1 MHTLLGKNEKKDAA
15 QLSVVKNGDLD
26 HAIDIIIPTLLEEIS
41 GGMVQEEK
49 ESEDVKDKIMEMK
62 KSKVNECFFMLSR
75 IIDFEHSVIF
85 DYFQNIYLCRFSIL
99 SIISKPCSNQRK
111 LSQRKSSINVKRR

>member
-1 MHTLLGKNEKKDAA
+1 MNYTIYTLLHTLLGKNEKKDAT
-15 QLSVVKNGDLD
+15 QLSPVKNGDLD

-85 DYFQNIYLCRFSIL
+85 YYFSKYLFI
-99 SIISKPCSNQRK
+99 
-111 LSQRKSSINVKRR
+111 